1 VSLCVCLS
9 SSSWLLHPGK
19 ICKSLPPNFDNELQQ
34 QLLMK
39 FCFHGEE
46 ERNT

>member
-1 VSLCVCLS
+1 
-9 SSSWLLHPGK
+9 
-19 ICKSLPPNFDNELQQ
+19 LPPNFDNELQQ

-39 FCFHGEE
+39 NCFHGEE